1 MPLPPPPTH
10 KLDNAANRLASNRAD
25 KDLLIKGVL
34 CASIGGV
41 ILLAPYVA
49 RSASVQELMAGAT
62 IVGWFSLVLGLAF
75 IGLFV
80 RRQVAAARRPHCEGK
95 VRGDTDPGEPG

>member
-1 MPLPPPPTH
+1 MPLPPPPTQ
-10 KLDNAANRLASNRAD
+10 KPDNAANRLAHDKAN

-34 CASIGGV
+34 CALIGAV

-49 RSASVQELMAGAT
+49 RSSSVQELMAGASV
-62 IVGWFSLVLGLAF
+62 VGWFSLVLGLAF

-80 RRQVAAARRPHCEGK
+80 RRRLAAAHRR
-95 VRGDTDPGEPG
+95 